1 MLFPI
6 DIFRKEFKRV
16 FGCKS
21 KNMKKDRNFSK
32 GLSTMT
38 VISREGS
45 SNSSLNKDAGN
56 LNQMKSVN
64 NCAPPNGLQPKNMIP
79 DTMDTT
85 RV

>member
-1 MLFPI
+1 M
-6 DIFRKEFKRV
+6 

-21 KNMKKDRNFSK
+21 KKDRNFSK

-45 SNSSLNKDAGN
+45 SSSSLNKDAGN
-56 LNQMKSVN
+56 WNHMKSVN
-64 NCAPPNGLQPKNMIP
+64 NCSPQNGLQPKNMIP

-85 RV
+85 KV